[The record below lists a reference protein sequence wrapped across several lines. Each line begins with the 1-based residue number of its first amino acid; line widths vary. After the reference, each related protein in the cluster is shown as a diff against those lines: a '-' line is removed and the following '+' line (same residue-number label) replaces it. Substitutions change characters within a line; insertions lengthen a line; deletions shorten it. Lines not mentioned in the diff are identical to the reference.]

1 MQKISWL
8 HRGKNM
14 TADDFVQSI
23 EQSKDMML
31 AAVGKG
37 IKATWSSNYL
47 YDGKAWKTEL
57 VGGGVK
63 GVIPVV
69 LTEIEE
75 VNYKSNH
82 VFRLDHKYLVHGY
95 HYNGAN
101 KKLEHMS
108 WATND
113 ISSLQDKLPMKKKDL
128 KESLLSRAA
137 ELL

>member
-1 MQKISWL
+1 
-8 HRGKNM
+8 M
-14 TADDFVQSI
+14 TVDDFAQRI

-37 IKATWSSNYL
+37 IKATWSSNFL
-47 YDGKAWKTEL
+47 YDGEAWKTEL
-57 VGGGVK
+57 AEGGVK
-63 GVIPVV
+63 GIIPVV

-75 VNYKSNH
+75 VNYKNPPG
-82 VFRLDHKYLVHGY
+82 RNLTLCLDHKYRVHGY

-128 KESLLSRAA
+128 RESLLARAA

>member
-1 MQKISWL
+1 
-8 HRGKNM
+8 M
-14 TADDFVQSI
+14 TVEEFTKAI

-37 IKATWSSNYL
+37 IKATWSGNYL
-47 YDGKAWKTEL
+47 YDGENWKTEL
-57 VGGGVK
+57 AEGGVK
-63 GVIPVV
+63 GIIPVV

-75 VNYKSNH
+75 VNYKNPAGRNLCL
-82 VFRLDHKYLVHGY
+82 RLDHKYLVHGW
-95 HYNGAN
+95 HYNGAA
-101 KKLEHMS
+101 KKMEQMN

-113 ISSLQDKLPMKKKDL
+113 ISALQDKLPMKKNDL